1 MKEYLQISPVIDWQ
15 HPEIIKCAHQIAL
28 GHQTPEAIAKAC
40 FEWVRDEI
48 CHSFDYQMNPVT
60 WRASDVLKH
69 KTGYCYAKSHLL
81 AALLRANQIPS
92 GFCYQRLSIDDQ
104 GAPYSL
110 HGFNAIYLPEFGWYR
125 VDARGNKAG
134 VNAQFT
140 PPHEQ
145 LAFQTQF
152 PEEAN
157 FPAILAEPLPLV
169 VESLQAQTTWDDML
183 RHLPD
188 IAPDAAQNYGLL
200 LMTLNYRAFPT
211 QLPNPDAQG
220 AIVALH
226 GWGANCDDLISLAP
240 LVGLPNYQWICPEAP
255 FNHPMPNGK
264 MWYDL
269 QSLDAEGL
277 AKSCEL
283 LSQFLEDLPTL
294 TGIPLEKTFLL
305 GFSQGGAMT
314 LDVGLGFPLA
324 GLISLSGYLHIA
336 EEELQEVA
344 NATFPPIFIAHG
356 TEDTVVPIGAARN
369 ARQLFEALGATVE
382 YEEYEMSHEI
392 RPETCDRI
400 RKFILEHQV
409 I

>member
-1 MKEYLQISPVIDWQ
+1 M
-15 HPEIIKCAHQIAL
+15 
-28 GHQTPEAIAKAC
+28 
-40 FEWVRDEI
+40 
-48 CHSFDYQMNPVT
+48 
-60 WRASDVLKH
+60 
-69 KTGYCYAKSHLL
+69 
-81 AALLRANQIPS
+81 
-92 GFCYQRLSIDDQ
+92 
-104 GAPYSL
+104 
-110 HGFNAIYLPEFGWYR
+110 LP
-125 VDARGNKAG
+125 
-134 VNAQFT
+134 
-140 PPHEQ
+140 
-145 LAFQTQF
+145 
-152 PEEAN
+152 
-157 FPAILAEPLPLV
+157 
-169 VESLQAQTTWDDML
+169 
-183 RHLPD
+183 
-188 IAPDAAQNYGLL
+188 
-200 LMTLNYRAFPT
+200 MTLNYRAFPT

-277 AKSCEL
+277 AQSCEL

-336 EEELQEVA
+336 EEELQEFA
-344 NATFPPIFIAHG
+344 NAPFPPIFIAHG
-356 TEDTVVPIGAARN
+356 IEDTVVPIGAARN
-369 ARQLFEALGATVE
+369 ARQLFEALGANVE